1 MRICKVAAFP
11 HLRAPFMPELD
22 KTYTPA
28 DVESRWYQR
37 WLDDKCFE
45 ADPARVSETR
55 PAYSIVIPP
64 PNVTGVLH
72 MGHVLNNTI
81 QDILCRRARMLGKEV
96 LWLPGTDHAGLATQ
110 NVVEKTLKKQ
120 GVIKHRDDL
129 GREKLIEKIWEWKGT
144 QGDIIIDQL
153 KKLGSSCDWSRQRF
167 TFDPDYNACVMRVFV
182 DLYKKGLI
190 YRGKRMV
197 NWCPS
202 SLTAL
207 SDEEVIM
214 KEQKGSMY
222 HFRVEVI
229 DDDTRPQTARPRAVD
244 ITEQEEQNAH
254 HEHTRTDPHTG
265 CRTFIHGNRFD
276 ERAGPYLSAA
286 NRRTVG
292 AAAACLAQSQRTGAD
307 APSGESRWEE
317 FRALLATGQF
327 RELNLIDLAQLGI
340 RAFGDEPLAA
350 ADESLK
356 QLKAGAEAQ
365 PFLDHARG
373 VVYKI
378 FASDA
383 SGNAGRKVTV
393 STSPTARPYIEYEDS
408 HPLEA
413 LEKLALLH
421 EIGGLPTEILGVTA
435 QGDWVLAQ
443 PEATPVTESEIGA
456 ARAEAVALV
465 GGVQVNESGL
475 EDIRVVWHRG
485 RAWIISDLHLR
496 NIMRDS
502 EGKARIMDALI
513 VPVPKSLTAR
523 YESVRQAIRE
533 AKEKA
538 GILSSATHAQEELS
552 LFPSAD
558 RKTWL
563 TIATTRPETIPG
575 DTAIAVNPKDER
587 YAHLIGKHIRRPL
600 PLENQAAIPIV
611 GDEHVDFAFGTGV
624 LKVTP
629 AHDKADF
636 EIGQRHKLEI
646 IDVLHPN
653 GLLNELAGKDLAG
666 LDRFE
671 GRKKAVDLLTEM
683 GAMIKAEPHQNN
695 VGYSERADVPIE
707 PRLSEQ
713 WFLKYPSVK
722 ESQAV
727 VASGE
732 MKFHPDRW
740 AKVYDHWMTGLQDWC
755 ISRQVWWGHR
765 IPVWH
770 SMAKDSDEL
779 RAFSEFSNKTGLS
792 KSDSWTE
799 HCLSGVKGEATL
811 VTVYQNNDEGET
823 RIEAVT
829 DSEAEIEK
837 LKSMGFTQDPDVLDT
852 WFSSWLWPFA
862 TMGWPE
868 KTSTL
873 KAFYPTTDLVTG
885 PDIIFFW
892 VARMIM
898 AGFEWMGELPFKN
911 VYFTGIIRDKQGRKM
926 SKSLGNSPDP
936 LELIA
941 SYSADAL
948 RFGIMRSAPLGQD
961 ICFDDKNV
969 ELGRNFCTK
978 LWNAAR
984 FRQMQGGEVETE
996 ISAALLS
1003 SDDKWIL
1010 LRLNTAIAEV
1020 STALEEYRFSDAT
1033 ATLYR
1038 FFWSEYCDWYIEAS
1052 KAVLQGSDDKRKAN
1066 TLAVIDFVLGH
1077 TLRLFHPFM
1086 PFITEELWHGMGF
1099 NTDLPENQ
1107 GGKSIM
1113 FAPWPKPLDE
1123 DELAH
1128 FGILPE
1134 DEKTANDK
1142 YEAVNLGRGLKS
1154 TFNINKRVRFVL
1166 KPSQELPAH
1175 EVEVLRILLNAEPL
1189 DVDADFAATKG
1200 TPSAITPLGT
1210 IFLPLDGIIDVEAE
1224 RARVGKELAKVESEL
1239 EKVIAKLADENF
1251 TSKVPQKVLDEHQL
1265 RKTDWQEKL
1274 AKLREMMAALG

>member
-1 MRICKVAAFP
+1 MVYKSATFRHFP
-11 HLRAPFMPELD
+11 NPFMPELD

-45 ADPARVSETR
+45 ADPARVSEKR

-64 PNVTGVLH
+64 PNVTGILTL
-72 MGHVLNNTI
+72 GHVLNNTI
-81 QDILCRRARMLGKEV
+81 QDILARRARMLGKEV
-96 LWLPGTDHAGLATQ
+96 LWLPGTDHAGIATQ

-129 GREKLIEKIWEWKGT
+129 GREGLVAKIWEWKEKHG
-144 QGDIIIDQL
+144 GIIIEQL
-153 KKLGSSCDWSRQRF
+153 KKLGASCDWSRERF
-167 TFDPDYNACVMRVFV
+167 TFDDDYNACVMRVFV

-207 SDEEVIM
+207 SDEEVVM
-214 KEQKGSMY
+214 KAQNAIMY
-222 HFRVEVI
+222 HFKVEV
-229 DDDTRPQTARPRAVD
+229 V
-244 ITEQEEQNAH
+244 EE
-254 HEHTRTDPHTG
+254 PG
-265 CRTFIHGNRFD
+265 
-276 ERAGPYLSAA
+276 
-286 NRRTVG
+286 
-292 AAAACLAQSQRTGAD
+292 
-307 APSGESRWEE
+307 
-317 FRALLATGQF
+317 
-327 RELNLIDLAQLGI
+327 
-340 RAFGDEPLAA
+340 
-350 ADESLK
+350 
-356 QLKAGAEAQ
+356 
-365 PFLDHARG
+365 
-373 VVYKI
+373 
-378 FASDA
+378 
-383 SGNAGRKVTV
+383 
-393 STSPTARPYIEYEDS
+393 
-408 HPLEA
+408 
-413 LEKLALLH
+413 
-421 EIGGLPTEILGVTA
+421 
-435 QGDWVLAQ
+435 
-443 PEATPVTESEIGA
+443 
-456 ARAEAVALV
+456 
-465 GGVQVNESGL
+465 
-475 EDIRVVWHRG
+475 
-485 RAWIISDLHLR
+485 
-496 NIMRDS
+496 
-502 EGKARIMDALI
+502 
-513 VPVPKSLTAR
+513 
-523 YESVRQAIRE
+523 
-533 AKEKA
+533 
-538 GILSSATHAQEELS
+538 
-552 LFPSAD
+552 
-558 RKTWL
+558 TWL
-563 TIATTRPETIPG
+563 TIATTRPEVIPG

-587 YAHLIGKHIRRPL
+587 YAHLIGKHVRRPL
-600 PLENQAAIPIV
+600 PVEDQALLPIV
-611 GDEHVDFAFGTGV
+611 ADEHVDFTFGTGV

-636 EIGQRHKLEI
+636 EILGRIIRHGFQTQNAELATMSPV
-646 IDVLHPN
+646 DVMNPN
-653 GLLNELAGKDLAG
+653 GTLNDLAGKDLAG
-666 LDRFE
+666 MERFAA
-671 GRKKAVDLLTEM
+671 RKRAAELL
-683 GAMIKAEPHQNN
+683 AEIGSLVKEEPYQNN
-695 VGYSERADVPIE
+695 LGYSERADVPIE
-707 PRLSEQ
+707 SRLSEQ
-713 WFLKYPSVK
+713 WFLEYPSVK

-727 VASGE
+727 VANGE

-765 IPVWH
+765 IPVW
-770 SMAKDSDEL
+770 SGFLTKSFVLSLPNPTKQRLM
-779 RAFSEFSNKTGLS
+779 GLADDTEI
-792 KSDSWTE
+792 SDSTWSDCFDAHKKALE
-799 HCLSGVKGEATL
+799 DGVEVSFSGIPGHTTFVRFPTKNRQSLRMVEGSFESSCATTSELEAKVL
-811 VTVYQNNDEGET
+811 ET
-823 RIEAVT
+823 A
-829 DSEAEIEK
+829 
-837 LKSMGFTQDPDVLDT
+837 GFTQDPDVLDT

-961 ICFDDKNV
+961 ICFDEKNV

-984 FRQMQGGEVETE
+984 FRQMQGGAVETE
-996 ISAALLS
+996 ISAAFLS
-1003 SDDKWIL
+1003 SDDKWLL

-1020 STALEEYRFSDAT
+1020 SIALEEYRFSDAT

-1038 FFWSEYCDWYIEAS
+1038 FFWSEYCDWYVEAS
-1052 KAVLQGSDDKRKAN
+1052 KAVLQGSDEKRKAN
-1066 TLAVIDFVLGH
+1066 TLAVIDFVLGQ

-1099 NTDLPENQ
+1099 SADMPEDQ

-1142 YEAVNLGRGLKS
+1142 YEVVNLGRGLKS
-1154 TFNINKRVRFVL
+1154 TFNLNKKVRFVL
-1166 KPSQELPAH
+1166 KPNQDLPAH
-1175 EVEVLRILLNAEPL
+1175 ETEVLRILLNADPL
-1189 DVDADFAATKG
+1189 DLDADYAPAKG
-1200 TPSAITPLGT
+1200 TPTAITPLGEL
-1210 IFLPLDGIIDVEAE
+1210 FLPLEGVIDVDAE
-1224 RARVGKELAKVESEL
+1224 RARVSKEL
-1239 EKVIAKLADENF
+1239 EKATAELGKVRSKLADENF
-1251 TSKVPQKVLDEHQL
+1251 TSKVPEKVLEEH
-1265 RKTDWQEKL
+1265 RAREADWASKVSKL
-1274 AKLREMMAALG
+1274 EEMLAVFG

>member
-1 MRICKVAAFP
+1 
-11 HLRAPFMPELD
+11 MPELE

-28 DVESRWYQR
+28 DVEARWYQR

-45 ADPARVSETR
+45 ADPARVSEKR

-64 PNVTGVLH
+64 PNVTGILTL
-72 MGHVLNNTI
+72 GHVLNNTI
-81 QDILCRRARMLGKEV
+81 QDILARRARMLGKEV
-96 LWLPGTDHAGLATQ
+96 LWLPGTDHAGIATQ

-129 GREKLIEKIWEWKGT
+129 GREGLVEKIWEWKEKHG
-144 QGDIIIDQL
+144 GIIIEQL
-153 KKLGSSCDWSRQRF
+153 KKLGASCDWSRERF
-167 TFDPDYNACVMRVFV
+167 TFDDDYNACVMRVFV

-207 SDEEVIM
+207 SDEEVVM
-214 KEQKGSMY
+214 KAQNAIMY
-222 HFRVEVI
+222 HFKVEV
-229 DDDTRPQTARPRAVD
+229 V
-244 ITEQEEQNAH
+244 EE
-254 HEHTRTDPHTG
+254 PG
-265 CRTFIHGNRFD
+265 
-276 ERAGPYLSAA
+276 
-286 NRRTVG
+286 
-292 AAAACLAQSQRTGAD
+292 
-307 APSGESRWEE
+307 
-317 FRALLATGQF
+317 
-327 RELNLIDLAQLGI
+327 
-340 RAFGDEPLAA
+340 
-350 ADESLK
+350 
-356 QLKAGAEAQ
+356 
-365 PFLDHARG
+365 
-373 VVYKI
+373 
-378 FASDA
+378 
-383 SGNAGRKVTV
+383 
-393 STSPTARPYIEYEDS
+393 
-408 HPLEA
+408 
-413 LEKLALLH
+413 
-421 EIGGLPTEILGVTA
+421 
-435 QGDWVLAQ
+435 
-443 PEATPVTESEIGA
+443 
-456 ARAEAVALV
+456 
-465 GGVQVNESGL
+465 
-475 EDIRVVWHRG
+475 
-485 RAWIISDLHLR
+485 
-496 NIMRDS
+496 
-502 EGKARIMDALI
+502 
-513 VPVPKSLTAR
+513 
-523 YESVRQAIRE
+523 
-533 AKEKA
+533 
-538 GILSSATHAQEELS
+538 
-552 LFPSAD
+552 
-558 RKTWL
+558 TWL
-563 TIATTRPETIPG
+563 TIATTRPEVIPG
-575 DTAIAVNPKDER
+575 DQAIAVNPKDER
-587 YAHLIGKHIRRPL
+587 YAHLIGKHVRRPL
-600 PLENQAAIPIV
+600 PVEDQALLPIIA
-611 GDEHVDFAFGTGV
+611 DEHVDFTFGTGV

-636 EIGQRHKLEI
+636 EIAQRHNLPAV
-646 IDVLHPN
+646 DVMHPN
-653 GLLNELAGKDLAG
+653 GVLNELAGKDLAG
-666 LDRFE
+666 MERFAA
-671 GRKKAVDLLTEM
+671 RKRAAELLSEI
-683 GAMIKAEPHQNN
+683 GSLVKEEPYQNN
-695 VGYSERADVPIE
+695 LGYSERADVPIE
-707 PRLSEQ
+707 SRLSEQ

-727 VASGE
+727 VANGE

-765 IPVWH
+765 IPVWSKRH
-770 SMAKDSDEL
+770 AGWTAACNSDHAKVCAIAAHRKDFVVQKIDPDLISPDNTDKAVEIFVAVSPDESKDSDQ
-779 RAFSEFSNKTGLS
+779 ANYIK
-792 KSDSWTE
+792 
-799 HCLSGVKGEATL
+799 
-811 VTVYQNNDEGET
+811 Q
-823 RIEAVT
+823 IEA
-829 DSEAEIEK
+829 
-837 LKSMGFTQDPDVLDT
+837 LGFTQDPDVLDT

-873 KAFYPTTDLVTG
+873 KAFYPTSDLVTG

-961 ICFDDKNV
+961 ICFDEKNV

-1052 KAVLQGSDDKRKAN
+1052 KAVLQGSDEKRKAN

-1099 NTDLPENQ
+1099 NTDLPDNQ

-1113 FAPWPKPLDE
+1113 FAIWPKPLDA

-1142 YEAVNLGRGLKS
+1142 YEVVNLGRGLKS
-1154 TFNINKRVRFVL
+1154 TFNLNKKVRFVL
-1166 KPSQELPAH
+1166 KPNQDLPAH
-1175 EVEVLRILLNAEPL
+1175 ETEVLRILLNAEPL
-1189 DVDADFAATKG
+1189 DLDAAYTPAKG
-1200 TPSAITPLGT
+1200 TPTAITPLGEL
-1210 IFLPLDGIIDVEAE
+1210 FLPLEGVIDVDAE
-1224 RARVGKELAKVESEL
+1224 RARVSKEL
-1239 EKVIAKLADENF
+1239 EKAAAELGKVRSKLADENF
-1251 TSKVPQKVLDEHQL
+1251 TSKVPEKVLEEH
-1265 RKTDWQEKL
+1265 RTREADWASKVSKL
-1274 AKLREMMAALG
+1274 EEMLAVFG